1 MDPILTGVG
10 LAGAA
15 GLNAYI
21 PLLALAL
28 AGRFGFAQLNAP
40 YDALSSNWGLAVLL
54 VLLGV
59 EVLADKIPG
68 VDHVNDIINTVIR
81 PAAGAVLM
89 LASAGAGTLNPG
101 LAVALGLLCA
111 GGIHGLKASARPLV
125 TVSTAGIGNPVVSV
139 GEDIAAMALS
149 VLAFV
154 APVAVA
160 ILVALLLLALVL
172 FLRALRARRARRA
185 AA

>member
-1 MDPILTGVG
+1 MDAILSGVG

-21 PLLALAL
+21 PLLALSL
-28 AGRFGFAQLNAP
+28 AGRFGFAHLNPP

-54 VLLGV
+54 VLLGIDA
-59 EVLADKIPG
+59 LADKVPG
-68 VDHVNDIINTVIR
+68 VDHVNDLVNTVIR

-89 LASAGAGTLNPG
+89 LASAGAGTLGPG
-101 LAVALGLLCA
+101 FALALGLIVA
-111 GGIHGLKASARPLV
+111 GGVHGLKASARPLV

-154 APVAVA
+154 APVAVG
-160 ILVALLLLALVL
+160 ILVALLLLGLL
-172 FLRALRARRARRA
+172 LLLRALRARRARRA

>member
-1 MDPILTGVG
+1 MDAILSGVG

-21 PLLALAL
+21 PLLALSL
-28 AGRFGFAQLNAP
+28 AGRFGFAHLNPP

-54 VLLGV
+54 ILLGI

-68 VDHVNDIINTVIR
+68 VDHVNDLVNTVIR

-89 LASAGAGTLNPG
+89 LASAGTLSPG
-101 LAVALGLLCA
+101 LALALGLIVA
-111 GGIHGLKASARPLV
+111 GGVHGLKASARPLV

-154 APVAVA
+154 APVAVG
-160 ILVALLLLALVL
+160 ILVALLLLGLL
-172 FLRALRARRARRA
+172 LLLRALRARRARRA

>member
-1 MDPILTGVG
+1 MDAILSGVG

-21 PLLALAL
+21 PLLALSL
-28 AGRFGFAQLNAP
+28 AGRFGFAHLNPP

-54 VLLGV
+54 ILLGI

-68 VDHVNDIINTVIR
+68 VDHVNDLVNTVIR

-89 LASAGAGTLNPG
+89 LASAGAGTLSPG
-101 LAVALGLLCA
+101 LALALGLIVA
-111 GGIHGLKASARPLV
+111 GGVHGLKASARPLV

-154 APVAVA
+154 APVAVG
-160 ILVALLLLALVL
+160 ILVALLLLGLL
-172 FLRALRARRARRA
+172 LLLRALRARRARRA